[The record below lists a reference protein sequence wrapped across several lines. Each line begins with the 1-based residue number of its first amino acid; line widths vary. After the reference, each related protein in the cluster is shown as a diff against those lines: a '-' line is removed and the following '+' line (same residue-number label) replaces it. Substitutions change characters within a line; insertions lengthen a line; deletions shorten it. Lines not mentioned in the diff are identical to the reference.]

1 MWPWEDEPHS
11 IAHGILDDETYDWLA
26 VVEGMLATGGDAA
39 RRRRGRRSS
48 RPTQLAL
55 EATGIDVDHTGSAG
69 LAGLLALRAPGPV
82 ADDERVAVLFTGVS
96 PNGSTERRE
105 STMRSFPGRDI
116 LSLKDFERAEFE
128 RVFEVCDELAP
139 IAHSRQNAD
148 LLADKTLLTAFY
160 QPSTR
165 TRLATEAA
173 MHRLGGHVLG
183 FSDAKMTRAGDF
195 YQESI
200 KDTVHMLEYYGDVI
214 AMRHFQQGAPAEA
227 AKWASV
233 PVINCGDGWGE
244 HPTQVLTDL
253 YTTQKEL
260 GTLDGLTF
268 LLVGDMRMR
277 TMHSILYAMSQFDVE
292 GVRRRAAGDVAAAR
306 VQGRARRAQRALR
319 GGSLGRGRDRRL
331 RRDLHG
337 AGRPARLHEVAR
349 RAGRERRHDAR
360 GVPGHAASCCATAGK
375 PGSIVLHSL
384 PRMDEL
390 PEDVDATRHARYW
403 SEAFNGVVMRMA
415 LLSLVLGAME

>member
-1 MWPWEDEPHS
+1 
-11 IAHGILDDETYDWLA
+11 
-26 VVEGMLATGGDAA
+26 
-39 RRRRGRRSS
+39 
-48 RPTQLAL
+48 
-55 EATGIDVDHTGSAG
+55 
-69 LAGLLALRAPGPV
+69 
-82 ADDERVAVLFTGVS
+82 
-96 PNGSTERRE
+96 
-105 STMRSFPGRDI
+105 MRSFLGRDI
-116 LSLKDFERAEFE
+116 LSLKGFERKEFE

-139 IAHSRQNAD
+139 IARSRRNSD
-148 LLADKTLLTAFY
+148 LLAGKTLLTAFY

-214 AMRHFQQGAPAEA
+214 AMRHFEQGAPAEA
-227 AKWASV
+227 ARWASV

-253 YTTQKEL
+253 YTTKTEL

-277 TMHSILYAMSQFDVE
+277 TMHSILYAASQFDMRCYVVGPPEMSLLPDFKDELDALCVQYEEVE
-292 GVRRRAAGDVAAAR
+292 SVADVISEADVIYMEPVVQPDYTMSRVERGDTVGLTP
-306 VQGRARRAQRALR
+306 VQYQVT
-319 GGSLGRGRDRRL
+319 
-331 RRDLHG
+331 RDLMKVS
-337 AGRPARLHEVAR
+337 A
-349 RAGRERRHDAR
+349 
-360 GVPGHAASCCATAGK
+360 K
-375 PGSIVLHSL
+375 PSSIVLHSL

-390 PEDVDATRHARYW
+390 EEAVDSTRHQRYW
-403 SEAFNGVVMRMA
+403 VEAFNGVVLRMA
-415 LLSLVLGAME
+415 LLALVLGAME